1 MIFSLFFRILLT
13 WLIHIFEEILFDE
26 LVSYFIQSFIVT
38 GVFYW
43 QLAAFIEKTLGERTA
58 GNRLVSI
65 KYNLD
70 SFKERLILLCQS
82 ILELRWKS
90 NWYSLALFTF
100 SLSGKTSY
108 KGDLKNPYNY
118 FTVPYFVQFSVI
130 CPHYFLEPK
139 NFLYFSSLFQIKVKY
154 AFDLPLHIT
163 WQTVLSIFF
172 SAFLSWYLLKKHRKP
187 KITRC
192 LEGSTPSPL
201 WLPPRWWLMTF
212 KSSTTTLCSSKSYKY
227 ENYEKA
233 PYTIH
238 SFLLTPVPPPP
249 DKPLRQ
255 AIPLPPRPN

>member
-1 MIFSLFFRILLT
+1 MT
-13 WLIHIFEEILFDE
+13 WLIHIFEEVLFDE

-118 FTVPYFVQFSVI
+118 VTVPYFVQFSVI

-192 LEGSTPSPL
+192 LEGLTPSPL
-201 WLPPRWWLMTF
+201 WLPPRWWL
-212 KSSTTTLCSSKSYKY
+212 S
-227 ENYEKA
+227 N
-233 PYTIH
+233 
-238 SFLLTPVPPPP
+238 
-249 DKPLRQ
+249 
-255 AIPLPPRPN
+255 LPPQLFAHLSPINMKTMKRHHTPYIVSS